1 MRFEQPFETFI
12 DKNEL
17 TTVEPFTEELPLLQK
32 IYATKAVTKEDKEQL
47 KEILKKNKISK
58 REKEYLEDILS
69 SLYVNSAMFSAD
81 KPEIK
86 ERKKQEIKE
95 IING

>member
-1 MRFEQPFETFI
+1 MRDRIYTVY
-12 DKNEL
+12 EL
-17 TTVEPFTEELPLLQK
+17 NCMV
-32 IYATKAVTKEDKEQL
+32 
-47 KEILKKNKISK
+47 
-58 REKEYLEDILS
+58 KEYLEDILS

>member
-1 MRFEQPFETFI
+1 M
-12 DKNEL
+12 
-17 TTVEPFTEELPLLQK
+17 V
-32 IYATKAVTKEDKEQL
+32 
-47 KEILKKNKISK
+47 
-58 REKEYLEDILS
+58 KEYLEDILS